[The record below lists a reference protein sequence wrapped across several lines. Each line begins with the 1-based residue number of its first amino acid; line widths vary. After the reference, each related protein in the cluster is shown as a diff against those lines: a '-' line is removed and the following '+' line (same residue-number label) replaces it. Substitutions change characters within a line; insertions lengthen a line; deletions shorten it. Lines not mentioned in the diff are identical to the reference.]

1 MSSITYDELKDRVG
15 RKLGIVATGQSLS
28 AEDGE
33 VIAEALLDV
42 QAQVVILLQ
51 SGFFD
56 VVNGIDNAL
65 ADPFAEI
72 AAGQLVDEFGI
83 PEPKR
88 SELKSQRL
96 GLPGRSLAER
106 RLRAL
111 VETPTVK
118 LQTTTDVTYV

>member
-1 MSSITYDELKDRVG
+1 MSSITFAELKDRVG
-15 RKLGIVATGQSLS
+15 RKLGVLTDGNSLS
-28 AEDGE
+28 AEDGS
-33 VIAEALLDV
+33 IIGEALLDV
-42 QAQVVILLQ
+42 QGQVVILLQ

-56 VVNGIDNAL
+56 VENGIDNAL

-72 AAGQLVDEFGI
+72 TAGQLVDEFGI

-88 SELKSQRL
+88 SELKNQRL

-118 LQTTTDVTYV
+118 LQTTTDVYYT